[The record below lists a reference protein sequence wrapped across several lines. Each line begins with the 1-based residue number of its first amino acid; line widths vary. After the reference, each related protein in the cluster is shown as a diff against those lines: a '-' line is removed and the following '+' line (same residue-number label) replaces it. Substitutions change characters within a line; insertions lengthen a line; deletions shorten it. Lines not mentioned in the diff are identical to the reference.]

1 MKHLLLSLFIVLSA
15 LFSVGQSGPE
25 QKRLSINGTE
35 RSYLVRKPVAFTAGK
50 RYPLVLTLHG
60 GGGSAQ
66 QFDNSYGFNQA
77 AAEAGFLVA
86 CANGVQGEGRL
97 AVRTWNAGGCCA
109 GAVDKNVDDVAFLSA
124 LIDSMVKN
132 FGADPGNVFVTGM
145 SNGAMMSYRLAADL
159 PGKISAIAP
168 VAGSMYYNEAKDP
181 GNSVPVLHFHSELD
195 TRVPYKGGTGIG
207 KNWFPPVEDGLKRWA
222 GWNEAT
228 QSNVETGKN
237 YTCTTW
243 TDAKGKTMVQ
253 FYLTKDGGH
262 SWPGAKKTRILGDAS
277 SMSLNANELIIAFFR
292 SNLK

>member
-1 MKHLLLSLFIVLSA
+1 MKLILIPFFLLLFCFAVRAQTAPEKKSLLIKGA
-15 LFSVGQSGPE
+15 T
-25 QKRLSINGTE
+25 RT
-35 RSYLVRKPVAFTAGK
+35 YLVRKPTGYNAGTF
-50 RYPLVLTLHG
+50 YPLVLTLHG

-66 QFDNSYGFNQA
+66 QFDNAYGFNQA

-86 CANGVQGEGRL
+86 CADGVPGDGRL

-109 GAVDKNVDDVAFLSA
+109 DAMNKNIDDVGFLSA

-168 VAGSMYYNEAKDP
+168 VAGSMYYTGAKDP
-181 GNSVPVLHFHSELD
+181 GNSVPVLHFHAELD

-207 KNWFPPVEDGLKRWA
+207 KNWFPPAEDGLKRWA
-222 GWNEAT
+222 GWNEAI
-228 QSNVETGKN
+228 QSNMETGKN
-237 YTCTTW
+237 YTRTTW

-253 FYLTKDGGH
+253 LYLTKDGGH
-262 SWPGAKKTRILGDAS
+262 SWPGVKKTRILGDAS